1 MPVTSR
7 ESSAFPEVQG
17 RVGSTTNDPVKQ
29 LHNGGVSREGYRLF
43 LFVQASRSACHPGC
57 SHRCGHLWP
66 QGSRGVYVR
75 AEHMSLPSCASNML
89 TVRIGQLTVGDFHP
103 TRLAALSAAPGPV
116 PRRASAV
123 PMPVSSRRTSASPYV
138 QEVRRA
144 ETPAMIAT
152 SMANQFRG
160 CSHSVM
166 FRLPHSLG
174 PQIAPTVE
182 AQGPL
187 GSRAVYATQSTCGYP
202 TRAVVS
208 LRA

>member
-1 MPVTSR
+1 VHVPVSSR

-17 RVGSTTNDPVKQ
+17 RVGSTTNDSVEQ

-103 TRLAALSAAPGPV
+103 TRLAALSAAPGPI
-116 PRRASAV
+116 PRRS
-123 PMPVSSRRTSASPYV
+123 PWCTYPFLPRGHRPSPYR
-138 QEVRRA
+138 ERLG
-144 ETPAMIAT
+144 TPHAIRTAT
-152 SMANQFRG
+152 SVRE
-160 CSHSVM
+160 
-166 FRLPHSLG
+166 
-174 PQIAPTVE
+174 I
-182 AQGPL
+182 
-187 GSRAVYATQSTCGYP
+187 
-202 TRAVVS
+202 
-208 LRA
+208 